1 MKIAI
6 VGSRQ
11 CDAQPA
17 VEYLISSLA
26 AKDPNTTIV
35 SGGARGVDSWAA
47 EAAKRAGLKVETYLP
62 DWQTHG
68 KGAGFIR
75 NTVIVEESD
84 KVIAFWDGMSTGTQD
99 TIRKAQSVDKLA
111 KVFMVKSL

>member
-6 VGSRQ
+6 VGYRQ
-11 CDAQPA
+11 CDAQGA

-26 AKDPNTTIV
+26 AKDPNMIIV
-35 SGGARGVDSWAA
+35 SGGARGVDSWASQAA
-47 EAAKRAGLKVETYLP
+47 ERAGLKVEVYMADWNTY
-62 DWQTHG
+62 G

-75 NTVIVEESD
+75 NTTVVEESD
-84 KVIAFWDGMSTGTQD
+84 KVIAFWDGVSRGTED
-99 TIRKAQSVDKLA
+99 TIKKARKAEKLA

>member
-11 CDAQPA
+11 CDAQA
-17 VEYLISSLA
+17 AIEYLISSLA
-26 AKDPNTTIV
+26 AKDPNTIIV

-47 EAAKRAGLKVETYLP
+47 QAAERAGLKVEVYLA
-62 DWQTHG
+62 DWNTHG

-75 NTVIVEESD
+75 NTTIVEESD
-84 KVIAFWDGMSTGTQD
+84 KVIAFWNGVSRGTQD
-99 TIRKAQSVDKLA
+99 TIIKAQGVDKLA
-111 KVFMVKSL
+111 KVFMVKTL